1 MYKSKL
7 TALFLFVVGLS
18 TLVSSCKDQSIF
30 ANEMVFQ
37 NTGIPMNGQQVV
49 PAVST
54 SATGTLDVVYR
65 KDLKTLSY
73 TVKWTGLSGAPAA
86 STWTVG
92 IANVSYPPIGV
103 YGLADP
109 GFIAYPYPPQQPSGL
124 SNFPNG
130 VAQAI
135 TAGFPAATSGSY
147 SGSLLVDDVAIKETD
162 LLNGK
167 YYLQIVT
174 TANKRGEIRGQIYFL
189 Q

>member
-7 TALFLFVVGLS
+7 TAFFAFVVGLS
-18 TLVSSCKDQSIF
+18 TLLSACKDQSIF

-49 PAVST
+49 PAAAT
-54 SATGTLDVVYR
+54 SATGTMYVEYR
-65 KDLKTLSY
+65 KDLKTLNY
-73 TVKWTGLSGAPAA
+73 TVSWSGLTGPPTAQTNVLPGVNYPAL
-86 STWTVG
+86 G
-92 IANVSYPPIGV
+92 I

-109 GFIAYPYPPQQPSGL
+109 GFIAVPYAGL

-135 TAGFPAATSGSY
+135 SSGFPNATSGTY
-147 SGSLLVDDVAIKETD
+147 SGSLLVDDVVIKETD

-167 YYLQIVT
+167 FYFQIVT
-174 TANKRGEIRGQIYFL
+174 AANKRGEIRGQIYFL